1 MPFIP
6 ENVIDEVAEK
16 IGNLNGDIDALFAEF
31 KQEQP
36 AILAYLTS
44 EGFNVLTNAEKDYL
58 LYLALVIWK
67 SIGEVDPI
75 SSTITQKQIAES
87 EEDNWAQL
95 NESVSKN
102 FRERLTPF
110 FDETEQEDLLAFVE
124 DSLTLDEEADAD
136 LNLSKEGRDPIFIAL
151 KTIIDC
157 LS

>member
-44 EGFNVLTNAEKDYL
+44 ESFNVLTNAEKDYL